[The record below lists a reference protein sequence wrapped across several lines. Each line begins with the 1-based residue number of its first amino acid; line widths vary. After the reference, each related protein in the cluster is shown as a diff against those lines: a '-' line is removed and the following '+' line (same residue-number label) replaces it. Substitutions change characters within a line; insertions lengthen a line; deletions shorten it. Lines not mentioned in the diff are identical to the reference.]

1 VTARRFPLW
10 IVLGVVLVAALAI
23 GSGVFTSSPPNASQR
38 ALTIE
43 SGIKCPSCEDL
54 SVANSSAQTAV
65 IVRAAVRQLIAE
77 GKSDQQINTYL
88 ADRYGS
94 AIVLTPSTSGWSLLV
109 WVLPLVGGVVAVALL
124 ALLFARRRRAAFVNP
139 AEAVRLEEVADA
151 GADADQLDDRRRF
164 LERSL
169 ADAYAEHQ
177 AGDLSDQDY
186 QALRRRDTARLATLD
201 LRMDVVAG
209 RAAPEAATALTI
221 TAPPATAV
229 ATTTVP
235 DQVDDPSPAVHAG
248 RPKRSRRQRLLLGG
262 GVTALVGALVL
273 VISLFA
279 ANRLPGQTLTG
290 NATLSQ
296 AAQIQQQLAQAATL
310 VNQSQTGE
318 AAQLYQKVLSE
329 QSNNE
334 VALAQLGWLEYETG
348 VQGKSNSLIA
358 EARADLERAVTL
370 APHDYAGRLYLGTLL
385 LQQDHNA
392 AGAVTQYQQFL
403 AAKPPAAL
411 IKQAAVLLRQAYQQ
425 AGVPVP
431 SQVPAA

>member
-1 VTARRFPLW
+1 VTTRRFPLW
-10 IVLGVVLVAALAI
+10 LVLGVVLVAALVV
-23 GSGVFTSSPPNASQR
+23 GSGVFTTSPPNAAQR
-38 ALTIE
+38 ALAIE
-43 SGIKCPSCEDL
+43 SDIKCPSCEDL

-65 IVRAAVRQLIAE
+65 IVRAAVGQLIAQ
-77 GKSDQQINTYL
+77 GKTDQQINTYL

-94 AIVLTPSTSGWSLLV
+94 AIVLTPSKSGWSLLV
-109 WVLPLVGGVVAVALL
+109 WVLPLVGGVVAVGLL
-124 ALLFARRRRAAFVNP
+124 TLLFVRRRRAAFVGP
-139 AEAVRLEEVADA
+139 AEAVRLEEVADL

-201 LRMDVVAG
+201 LRMDVVSG
-209 RAAPEAATALTI
+209 RVEPEVATAPAAT
-221 TAPPATAV
+221 ATAV
-229 ATTTVP
+229 AVATVP
-235 DQVDDPSPAVHAG
+235 DDAPSPAVAAG
-248 RPKRSRRQRLLLGG
+248 RPKRSRRQRRLLGG
-262 GVTALVGALVL
+262 GVTALVAALVL
-273 VISLFA
+273 VVSLYA

-290 NATLSQ
+290 SVALSQ

-310 VNQSQTGE
+310 VNQRQTGQ
-318 AAQLYQKVLSE
+318 AAQLYQRVLSE

-348 VQGKSNSLIA
+348 VQGKSASLIA
-358 EARADLERAVTL
+358 EARVDLNKAVQL

-385 LQQDHNA
+385 LQQDNNA

-403 AAKPPAAL
+403 AAKPPSAL
-411 IKQAAVLLRQAYQQ
+411 IQQAAVLLRQAYHQ
-425 AGVPVP
+425 AGVALP
-431 SQVPAA
+431 SQVPAS